1 MKISSNVGGGA
12 QGAAAKNGTAGRN
25 ADDMDVK
32 EFYSLEFGRMR
43 TMTDKNGEPF
53 FCGKDVCEALGY
65 KRAYDAIRQHV
76 SLSDTV
82 KCSIARNVKNR
93 YGESP
98 KTQMVQMLFVNESGV
113 YSLVFGS
120 KLESAQRFKHWVTSE
135 VLPAIRKNGG
145 YFRINPEET
154 PEQIKARFQK
164 VLEEAIAERDKVIV
178 SLEKD
183 VDRMLPKELYVDNV
197 LDSISC
203 YTTTQIAKELG
214 ITAQELNRSL
224 CASHIQY
231 YQSGQYMLYA
241 EYAHM
246 GLAKS
251 RTKSGVKTLD
261 LLYTHTYLVW
271 TERGRKFI
279 HDLAK
284 RMWDLAEYKRLKF
297 KVKVMCFNKVQTPC

>member
-1 MKISSNVGGGA
+1 MKKSSNVGGGA
-12 QGAAAKNGTAGRN
+12 QGAAAMNGAAAKNAAT
-25 ADDMDVK
+25 DDMNVK

-53 FCGKDVCEALGY
+53 FCGKDVCDALGY

-76 SLSDTV
+76 NHGDTAKHSITKTV
-82 KCSIARNVKNR
+82 KNQ
-93 YGESP
+93 YGESS
-98 KTQMVQMLFVNESGV
+98 KTKKVEMLFVNESGV

-145 YFRINPEET
+145 YFHINPDET

-197 LDSISC
+197 LDSIHSGN
-203 YTTTQIAKELG
+203 TAKDTQGSILLG
-214 ITAQELNRSL
+214 ENRKVGMVVNSRIWMHRFMQKFVEARDRGEAVFITIE
-224 CASHIQY
+224 
-231 YQSGQYMLYA
+231 
-241 EYAHM
+241 
-246 GLAKS
+246 
-251 RTKSGVKTLD
+251 
-261 LLYTHTYLVW
+261 
-271 TERGRKFI
+271 
-279 HDLAK
+279 
-284 RMWDLAEYKRLKF
+284 
-297 KVKVMCFNKVQTPC
+297 

>member
-1 MKISSNVGGGA
+1 MTKFSKVGGGA
-12 QGAAAKNGTAGRN
+12 QGAAAKNGAAGKN
-25 ADDMDVK
+25 ADDMNVK
-32 EFYSLEFGRMR
+32 EFYNLEFGRMR
-43 TMTDKNGEPF
+43 TVTDKNGEPL
-53 FCGKDVCEALGY
+53 FCGQDVCKALGY

-145 YFRINPEET
+145 YFHINPEET

-197 LDSISC
+197 LDSIHSGN
-203 YTTTQIAKELG
+203 TAKDTQGCILLG
-214 ITAQELNRSL
+214 ENRKVGMVVNSRIWMRRFMQKFVEARDRGEAVFITIE
-224 CASHIQY
+224 
-231 YQSGQYMLYA
+231 
-241 EYAHM
+241 
-246 GLAKS
+246 
-251 RTKSGVKTLD
+251 
-261 LLYTHTYLVW
+261 
-271 TERGRKFI
+271 
-279 HDLAK
+279 
-284 RMWDLAEYKRLKF
+284 
-297 KVKVMCFNKVQTPC
+297 

>member
-1 MKISSNVGGGA
+1 MTKFSKVGGGA
-12 QGAAAKNGTAGRN
+12 QGAAAKNVAAAKN
-25 ADDMDVK
+25 AATDGHNVM

-53 FCGKDVCEALGY
+53 FCGKDVCDALGY

-93 YGESP
+93 YGESS

-145 YFRINPEET
+145 YFHINPDET

-197 LDSISC
+197 LDSIHSGN
-203 YTTTQIAKELG
+203 TAKDTQGCILLG
-214 ITAQELNRSL
+214 ENRKVGMVVNSRIWMHRFMQKFVEARDRGEAVFITIE
-224 CASHIQY
+224 
-231 YQSGQYMLYA
+231 
-241 EYAHM
+241 
-246 GLAKS
+246 
-251 RTKSGVKTLD
+251 
-261 LLYTHTYLVW
+261 
-271 TERGRKFI
+271 
-279 HDLAK
+279 
-284 RMWDLAEYKRLKF
+284 
-297 KVKVMCFNKVQTPC
+297 